1 MIRPMG
7 SSIVCMILGTHIE
20 THFRAHDLMR
30 ACLLSA
36 HTCQLKKEGM
46 RICNPT
52 QHQQHTMQEREEEEE
67 EKFPFGSNSY
77 YYFSLSSIRV
87 ATGAMN
93 LLTV

>member
-1 MIRPMG
+1 
-7 SSIVCMILGTHIE
+7 
-20 THFRAHDLMR
+20 
-30 ACLLSA
+30 
-36 HTCQLKKEGM
+36 M

-52 QHQQHTMQEREEEEE
+52 QHQQHTMQEREEEEK
-67 EKFPFGSNSY
+67 EKFPLGPNSY